1 MYANSRLSRD
11 APNVFSGDETIT
23 RVYTRKATDI
33 RMRTSKKNESGILN
47 QNLCSSNEG
56 YATYKQG
63 DPKACGF
70 TFANMAYPGASYS
83 YGSMFRE
90 KDMGNLFQLIFMCD
104 KYFRFKDVE
113 LVTDSHF
120 GHITPMVFSRLWK
133 VYVTSSF
140 SAAQRIGISEIE
152 KLSKKELVQSD
163 RDELL
168 KDLKNHLQE
177 FEEKEDIID
186 SSDDA
191 VEGYCKKKPKKT
203 FRALK
208 TRFHF
213 FEKKLS
219 IREKGYYTVWR
230 AEISPLPTIKIPIY
244 LHAVNDSKPV
254 YRITNKYA
262 VLPRVEMDMTEFD
275 PNLGKRVSVV
285 KQTSEAHKTF
295 RLKMGFNDGSD
306 RMRQMIGLSGRYY
319 RSWPKHLVAKTLEDA
334 IINAYGNYLLD
345 PSCPVEPFTTFLYQA
360 VQEFLDSGTNLRQ
373 RSAELGSYKRSYM
386 RRLKRPRPGSD
397 TVLERGEKC
406 RGGKNIGSFRILDPK
421 DRTRRC
427 AFCKRQKAKWV
438 CRSCNAHLCISR
450 PQPTASGIQY
460 PLRGPSCYQ
469 RYHGVHVFPRG

>member
-163 RDELL
+163 RDDLL

>member
-1 MYANSRLSRD
+1 
-11 APNVFSGDETIT
+11 
-23 RVYTRKATDI
+23 
-33 RMRTSKKNESGILN
+33 MRTSKKNESGILN

-319 RSWPKHLVAKTLEDA
+319 RSWPKHIVAKTLEDA

-345 PSCPVEPFTTFLYQA
+345 PSCPVEPFTTFLYQV
-360 VQEFLDSGTNLRQ
+360 VQEFLDSGKNLRQ
-373 RSAELGSYKRSYM
+373 NL
-386 RRLKRPRPGSD
+386 
-397 TVLERGEKC
+397 VIRGATS
-406 RGGKNIGSFRILDPK
+406 GV
-421 DRTRRC
+421 T
-427 AFCKRQKAKWV
+427 
-438 CRSCNAHLCISR
+438 CNA
-450 PQPTASGIQY
+450 
-460 PLRGPSCYQ
+460 
-469 RYHGVHVFPRG
+469 